1 MGKPLRVVPLFSL
14 VALLVHQMNAYGQDP
29 ARALVPKT
37 TVSATVEIIEKGHP
51 FQIILTVIGVDSLR
65 AFSVT
70 PLMPLGFCAR
80 PDSIAGA
87 LGVRIASDGTVYV
100 KGLDQLGSFRMLFTV
115 EPPRDF
121 RLARDLLDFGLRRS
135 NGCTHGRMA
144 ERQNQERNYLDTTRY
159 SKVFSFNVLYQLTS
173 GPPVGD
179 VVELKVP
186 YTTSQAVFVTG
197 GMIGVVLGF
206 LVKRRIQRSGTT
218 PVQTGESP
226 VTNAQLAPNAK
237 QGWWTRLRQLFLNAK
252 RGWWTRLR
260 QLFLN
265 SDFLSTLIIGL
276 GILLTLAQVNVP
288 VSSFIASIALGVGI
302 GVVSDETLISKLP
315 RPGI

>member
-1 MGKPLRVVPLFSL
+1 MGKPLRVISLFSL
-14 VALLVHQMNAYGQDP
+14 GALLVHQMNAYGQDANLP
-29 ARALVPKT
+29 ARALVPNT
-37 TVSATVEIIEKGHP
+37 TVAATVEIIEKGHP
-51 FQIILTVIGVDSLR
+51 FQIILTVVGVDSLR

-70 PLMPLGFCAR
+70 PLMPLGFCVR

-87 LGVRIASDGTVYV
+87 RGVRIASDGTVYV
-100 KGLDQLGSFRMLFTV
+100 EGLDQRGSFRMLFTV

-135 NGCTHGRMA
+135 DGCTHGRMA

-173 GPPVGD
+173 GPPIGD

-206 LVKRRIQRSGTT
+206 LVKRRIQGSGTT

-226 VTNAQLAPNAK
+226 VTSAQLAPNAK
-237 QGWWTRLRQLFLNAK
+237 RGWRGRLRELFLNP
-252 RGWWTRLR
+252 GI
-260 QLFLN
+260 
-265 SDFLSTLIIGL
+265 LSTLIIGL

-302 GVVSDETLISKLP
+302 GVVSDETLILKLP
-315 RPGI
+315 RPGM